1 MFMRQKSYFTGP
13 ATAVIALGA
22 MVWMGAPLA
31 QAHLFS
37 SNSAMSVGWVD
48 KSEPLVTQKLKP
60 RVKHVGSKPPQVV
73 QPTSAPNETG
83 PTSPAPLAPTPGVV
97 APRPL
102 DASAT
107 TPRASKLNDLQV
119 VPLE

>member
-1 MFMRQKSYFTGP
+1 MFMRPKLCFAGP

-22 MVWMGAPLA
+22 MLWMGAPLA
-31 QAHLFS
+31 EAHLFS

-48 KSEPLVTQKLKP
+48 KSEPFANPRLKP
-60 RVKHVGSKPPQVV
+60 RAKHARSSQVA
-73 QPTSAPNETG
+73 QPTASPSETG
-83 PTSPAPLAPTPGVV
+83 ATSLPPPAAAPSVVTATPSD
-97 APRPL
+97 A
-102 DASAT
+102 ASAT